1 MKRQVTLTVSES
13 KRLIA
18 KAVKELPQVKA
29 ALKKGKVSVPTGTT
43 NAYVLQELLGDKFD
57 LRRYRSGITTPKTP
71 ERLPEKQKEAMK
83 DIVFVD
89 GKPDPKLDRFNCVED
104 MGQGDIYIK
113 GGNALD
119 YVNNTVGILIG
130 DLKGGTVGGTLGHII
145 GKKIELIIPIGLEK
159 LVYADINE
167 LHLMAS
173 EADSKGPS
181 LWPVTGT
188 IVTEIEALKVLT
200 GVDSVLY
207 SSGGIAG
214 AEGAV
219 RLLLYGEDEAVE
231 KAIELVESIKGEPKY
246 LL

>member
-1 MKRQVTLTVSES
+1 MKRQITLTVSES

-29 ALKKGKVSVPTGTT
+29 AMKKGKVSVPTGTT
-43 NAYVLQELLGDKFD
+43 NAYVLQELLGEEFD

-71 ERLPEKQKEAMK
+71 ERHTEKQEEPMK

-89 GKPDPKLDRFNCVED
+89 GKPDPELDRFNCVKD
-104 MGQGDIYIK
+104 MSPGDIYIK
-113 GGNALD
+113 GANALD
-119 YVNNTVGILIG
+119 YLNNTVGVLIG
-130 DLKGGTVGGTLGHII
+130 DLQGGTVGGVLGHLI

-159 LVYADINE
+159 LVYSDINE
-167 LHLMAS
+167 LHLIAS
-173 EADSKGPS
+173 ETDSKGPS
-181 LWPVTGT
+181 LWPLTGT
-188 IVTEIEALKVLT
+188 IITEIEALKILT
-200 GVDSVLY
+200 GVNSVLF

-219 RLLLYGEDEAVE
+219 RLLLYGEDEDVK
-231 KAIELVESIKGEPKY
+231 KAIELVDSIKGEPKY